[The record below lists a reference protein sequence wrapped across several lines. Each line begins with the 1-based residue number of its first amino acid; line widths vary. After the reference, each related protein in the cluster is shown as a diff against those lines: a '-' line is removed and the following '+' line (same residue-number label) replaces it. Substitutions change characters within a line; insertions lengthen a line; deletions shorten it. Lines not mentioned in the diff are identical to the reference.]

1 MKLKL
6 STAKRP
12 KPQHFHEFFNQ
23 KNRQFSQEIKVE
35 FLVNI
40 GQNWKNVWKS
50 KIGQKLRNRTKLKS
64 WTKLEKNREIEE
76 NWLKIEKSDKITKM
90 MDKIGQ
96 NWKLD

>member
-6 STAKRP
+6 STAKKTKTTTFSRVFQP
-12 KPQHFHEFFNQ
+12 
-23 KNRQFSQEIKVE
+23 KNRQFSPEIKVE
-35 FLVNI
+35 FLANI

-50 KIGQKLRNRTKLKS
+50 KIGQKLRNRIKLKS

-90 MDKIGQ
+90 MDKIGK

>member
-6 STAKRP
+6 STAKKTKTTTFSRIFQP
-12 KPQHFHEFFNQ
+12 KNG
-23 KNRQFSQEIKVE
+23 QFSREIKVE
-35 FLVNI
+35 FLANI

-50 KIGQKLRNRTKLKS
+50 KIGQKLRNRTKNL
-64 WTKLEKNREIEE
+64 EIEE
-76 NWLKIEKSDKITKM
+76 NLLKIEKSDKITKM

>member
-1 MKLKL
+1 MKNQTKL
-6 STAKRP
+6 D
-12 KPQHFHEFFNQ
+12 
-23 KNRQFSQEIKVE
+23 KNWTKIEESD
-35 FLVNI
+35 
-40 GQNWKNVWKS
+40 

-96 NWKLD
+96 N

>member
-6 STAKRP
+6 STAKKTKTTTFSRVFQP
-12 KPQHFHEFFNQ
+12 KKSTIFSGNQ
-23 KNRQFSQEIKVE
+23 SRIFGK
-35 FLVNI
+35 I

-50 KIGQKLRNRTKLKS
+50 KNGQKLRTRIKLKS

-76 NWLKIEKSDKITKM
+76 NLLKIEKSDKITKM